1 MLCLNSHKFSTSILA
16 RNLVHVL
23 KAVAILTGGYWNS
36 MHQNIKPT
44 WYTDQE
50 FWICLFPIINQNIFS
65 KFSDFRFVISTDYSQ
80 NWRFVNE
87 QVLFYLFNVVFS
99 LIFFIII
106 HYFFLFFFYSFIF
119 GTDEVIPFSAHCP
132 HYGLTVHR
140 AKESWNYF
148 ESLNKNS

>member
-23 KAVAILTGGYWNS
+23 KAEAILTDGYWKLNAPEAI
-36 MHQNIKPT
+36 NIKPT

-50 FWICLFPIINQNIFS
+50 FWICLFPIINQHIFS

-87 QVLFYLFNVVFS
+87 QFIQCWFFFDFFYYYSLFLS
-99 LIFFIII
+99 
-106 HYFFLFFFYSFIF
+106 FFYSFIF
-119 GTDEVIPFSAHCP
+119 GTDEVIPSSAHCP
-132 HYGLTVHR
+132 HYRGLTAHR

>member
-1 MLCLNSHKFSTSILA
+1 MIQFSITSAILCLNFHKFSTSILA

-23 KAVAILTGGYWNS
+23 KAVAILTGGYWNFYAPEAI
-36 MHQNIKPT
+36 NIKPT

-87 QVLFYLFNVVFS
+87 QVIFYLFNVVFS

-106 HYFFLFFFYSFIF
+106 HYFFLFLFIYFWYRWSYS
-119 GTDEVIPFSAHCP
+119 E
-132 HYGLTVHR
+132 
-140 AKESWNYF
+140 
-148 ESLNKNS
+148 